1 MGKREDKQKILDN
14 LYSQISS
21 FDNKANIFITVIG
34 IMFAL
39 SLTFLNI
46 FGDDRF
52 VNAKNGVK
60 LYYNIC
66 FILFVI
72 NIIFSLFAF
81 IMTIV
86 PRKNN
91 CIEINANYY
100 KHIAKMD
107 INELTKEINDY
118 IKDEE
123 QIINQ
128 IKING
133 NICNKKHNW
142 VMIGMISLC
151 PCIVCFF
158 NLIIIIRLIL

>member
-1 MGKREDKQKILDN
+1 
-14 LYSQISS
+14 
-21 FDNKANIFITVIG
+21 
-34 IMFAL
+34 
-39 SLTFLNI
+39 
-46 FGDDRF
+46 
-52 VNAKNGVK
+52 
-60 LYYNIC
+60 
-66 FILFVI
+66 
-72 NIIFSLFAF
+72 
-81 IMTIV
+81 MTIV

-100 KHIAKMD
+100 KHIAKMN

-118 IKDEE
+118 IKNEE

-142 VMIGMISLC
+142 VMTGMISLC

-158 NLIIIIRLIL
+158 NLIIIISLIL